1 MKKMT
6 IREVARLANVSPSAV
21 SIVLNDRKGVSD
33 ETRERVKG
41 IIDQLGYAPN
51 PSSRRLLFNKTNNI
65 AILFQKKTSPLE
77 HFFYSEINTAVL
89 CECEDKGYNLIFASF
104 VVENNEVIFP
114 NLIKSYDVDG
124 VIFYGDVD
132 AAVLN
137 SLAKYEIPY
146 IVIDNHAMLPGVLSV
161 SADYKHAAY
170 VSVSH
175 LLRLGHKKIAYIGN
189 GQLTN
194 FNTQTFAGY
203 KQALQEKN
211 ISISAEWIQFD
222 ASQEESA
229 YRCMKNILLS
239 AKSPPAVFC
248 CADIYAIGAIKIKGI
263 ELGTAGVLLVALVFG
278 HFGVKIVCSGIS
290 STGNGQHIRPFQ
302 RQKLH
307 LHIRLKGNDLG
318 GRITAHYHAE
328 SFSFQLRFQK
338 HDLIAEQIKTGNTSL
353 EVNKLTRYRDH
364 ISELIGKFHIVVAG
378 TPGKLC
384 GTHFVNDRIYRG
396 IDCQTISVLVTVKV
410 RMRKHYGVIP
420 GTVCHIRII
429 RRIKIIIS
437 GDLVQIGKSGV
448 RINHLIQNGMDYAAV
463 VYVKQALDGIPRSL
477 IGSRIRKRTASF
489 HIEQITGQAFVDGTI
504 IQFLIIVLRLL
515 RRDIEHLS
523 FTGFQ
528 FGQTDISVS
537 QSLERNSPVSGI
549 AFASRSVNVGL
560 HKT

>member
-89 CECEDKGYNLIFASF
+89 RECEDKGYNLIFASF

-239 AKSPPAVFC
+239 AKSPTAVFC
-248 CADIYAIGAIKIKGI
+248 CADIYAIGAIKCLKD
-263 ELGTAGVLLVALVFG
+263 LHYKVPDDVSV
-278 HFGVKIVCSGIS
+278 SGIDDILLARY
-290 STGNGQHIRPFQ
+290 TDPT
-302 RQKLH
+302 
-307 LHIRLKGNDLG
+307 
-318 GRITAHYHAE
+318 IT
-328 SFSFQLRFQK
+328 
-338 HDLIAEQIKTGNTSL
+338 
-353 EVNKLTRYRDH
+353 
-364 ISELIGKFHIVVAG
+364 
-378 TPGKLC
+378 
-384 GTHFVNDRIYRG
+384 
-396 IDCQTISVLVTVKV
+396 TVKV
-410 RMRKHYGVIP
+410 DKCEIGQKAINLLINLINGLSVASI
-420 GTVCHIRII
+420 TIRPDQLI
-429 RRIKIIIS
+429 
-437 GDLVQIGKSGV
+437 V
-448 RINHLIQNGMDYAAV
+448 REST
-463 VYVKQALDGIPRSL
+463 KEPS
-477 IGSRIRKRTASF
+477 
-489 HIEQITGQAFVDGTI
+489 
-504 IQFLIIVLRLL
+504 
-515 RRDIEHLS
+515 
-523 FTGFQ
+523 
-528 FGQTDISVS
+528 
-537 QSLERNSPVSGI
+537 
-549 AFASRSVNVGL
+549 
-560 HKT
+560 